1 MGGKFSLSKAERRKE
16 RKDVRKMIAR
26 QEHDKKQKQKENE
39 LKEQTKNEP
48 RKHKAWKRRDKEGSI
63 ILWNYIKITKSSY
76 IILGIM
82 AAIIVLFAISPFLE
96 DPNYVDPA
104 RLSFAQ
110 CESIDFEDVYCIY
123 DFKFCRE
130 YADGSRICEYAETDP
145 FVNLPALGNKY
156 TPEEQDFLPPSGF
169 IFPFAFATHEKYL
182 GVPIEHFDD
191 TTPKQDKEQEKYPD
205 ILLDDSKITEY
216 TAILEKPIPESKDD
230 IILYF
235 SELKSNINSIELK
248 MTEIELKLST
258 WEYDELNLINDKE
271 DAEDEYEEA
280 KFDFESAKT
289 KYRHAQD
296 LKVRTDT
303 DIQIQK
309 QAFDDYR
316 TQDRLFEAAKKDLLT
331 AQNTF
336 DTAYDEHFEQ
346 KIKLQDY
353 EVEWKDMTQ
362 KLKDAKIKLSLINR
376 EYQFI
381 NIKLSKTCEM
391 LIKNQLP
398 TKCPT
403 YREMVPEF
411 DNTLPK
417 ISGEFL
423 ELGYDIRRLPSP
435 LTNHWELYKQLTKTN
450 VVSVDPDSSLHSR
463 GINITITAKDFLV
476 LEKTGSIDKS
486 SSFDS
491 ETLEQTVWKNI
502 YVSKQCD
509 RVTVGP
515 DMDTI
520 KDVILHVLNKCSTD
534 LSEYKIIKQFKV
546 TPWDKNDSEAWKQ
559 LEWFKN
565 IAASLRNDNV
575 R

>member
-1 MGGKFSLSKAERRKE
+1 MGGKFSLSKAERRKK
-16 RKDVRKMIAR
+16 RNDMRKMIAR
-26 QEHDKKQKQKENE
+26 QKHDEKQKQKENE

-48 RKHKAWKRRDKEGSI
+48 QKPKAWKRRDKEGSI
-63 ILWNYIKITKSSY
+63 ILWNFIKITKSSY
-76 IILGIM
+76 IVLGIM
-82 AAIIVLFAISPFLE
+82 AALIILFTISPFLE
-96 DPNYVDPA
+96 DPNYVEPT
-104 RLSFAQ
+104 RLSFTQ
-110 CESIDFEDVYCIY
+110 CEAIDFEDTYCTY

-130 YADGSRICEYAETDP
+130 YADGAKICEYAETNP
-145 FVNLPALGNKY
+145 FVDLPALGNKY

-191 TTPKQDKEQEKYPD
+191 TTPKQDKEQEKYLGMP
-205 ILLDDSKITEY
+205 LDSSRVTEY

-230 IILYF
+230 IIQYL
-235 SELKSNINSIELK
+235 SELKSKIDNIDLK
-248 MTEIELKLST
+248 MTEVELELSAWELDEFKLI
-258 WEYDELNLINDKE
+258 DDKE
-271 DAEDEYEEA
+271 DAENEYEKV
-280 KFDFESAKT
+280 KFDFEAAKT

-296 LKVRTDT
+296 IKIRTDT

-309 QAFDDYR
+309 QAFDEYR
-316 TQDRLFEAAKKDLLT
+316 TQDKLFEAAKKDLLI
-331 AQNTF
+331 AQNEF
-336 DTAYDEHFEQ
+336 DTAYDEHYEQ

-353 EVEWKDMTQ
+353 EVQWKDMTQ
-362 KLKDAKIKLSLINR
+362 KFKDARIKLSLINR

-381 NIKLSKTCEM
+381 NIQLSKTCEM

-417 ISGEFL
+417 ISGDFL
-423 ELGYDIRRLPSP
+423 ELGYDIRRLPPP
-435 LTNHWELYKQLTKTN
+435 LTDHWELYKQLTKTN
-450 VVSVDPDSSLHSR
+450 VISVDPDSSLNSR
-463 GINITITAKDFLV
+463 GINIIITAKDFLV

-515 DMDTI
+515 VMDTI
-520 KDVILHVLNKCSTD
+520 KDAILHVLNKCSTD
-534 LSEYKIIKQFKV
+534 LSDHKIIKQFNA
-546 TPWDKNDSEAWKQ
+546 TSWDKNDSEAWKQ

-565 IAASLRNDNV
+565 IAASLRTDFV